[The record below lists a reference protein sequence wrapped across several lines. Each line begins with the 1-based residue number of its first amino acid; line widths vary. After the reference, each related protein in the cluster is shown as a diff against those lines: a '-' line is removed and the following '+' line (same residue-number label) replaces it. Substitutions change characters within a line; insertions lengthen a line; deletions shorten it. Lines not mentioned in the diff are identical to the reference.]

1 MPRQLAWC
9 KRSVETGKMIVQLDP
24 WALLRRK
31 SHVVW
36 HFSIKE
42 AIPSF
47 DPRRACAT
55 SFDAYKQVGSTP
67 TSGAMKDDR
76 LARGAK
82 ARGLM
87 KISLLFVTGEDAP
100 RWGT

>member
-9 KRSVETGKMIVQLDP
+9 KRPAEDGKMFVQLEP

-47 DPRRACAT
+47 DTRRARAT
-55 SFDAYKQVGSTP
+55 NFDAHTQRLVRLQLPAPMKSDLLCSRCESTRR
-67 TSGAMKDDR
+67 TK
-76 LARGAK
+76 L
-82 ARGLM
+82 
-87 KISLLFVTGEDAP
+87 SLLFLGEEAP
-100 RWGT
+100 RW